1 MADANA
7 PDYDELSYEGS
18 GLPKTGNW
26 WSAFVIGLAGTI
38 LVTGIAP
45 VIVTDLG
52 ASAVPVTFLITLSGW
67 LLCMFLAELSAM
79 MPDRSGG
86 SPSYAYV
93 AYKDRWPRAAEH
105 VNGITAWAY
114 WLGWFPVAPLNMIL
128 ASFYIA
134 DLFHLNTSSGISLL
148 GTPIAWWTIGIAV
161 VGILVLF
168 IPSYRGLR
176 FGTVFATTLALL
188 SMIPLTFLAISWIF
202 NPSVVDF
209 SQLTHF
215 QHTNGSGFFTPLFGH
230 GWLALYIAFSFL
242 LTWNVIAMEAAACYI
257 GETKNPDRDAKIAM
271 NLEGG
276 YGAFIYTLIPIAFVI
291 VLGLHA
297 LGNSALVDPKTM
309 FVSFASKV
317 FGASKASSV
326 LDDAIAVMLILA
338 LILSAL
344 NAITGTARSLHQMS
358 TDGHF
363 PKFFGRT
370 NSHGVPGHSMAF
382 NVLCS
387 IIVVFMG
394 GAVQI
399 YTFSNVGYLFSF
411 LPVLVGYY
419 LLRRDRPNVRRPFR
433 LPEWMKYAALAL
445 ALVYA
450 VVYFWGGPMYASCS
464 CSQAGKST
472 LPYYFIGIGTL
483 LTYLPLY
490 LYRKRVEDKRGVTET
505 TGPGAVPASTAS
517 TGGQT

>member
-1 MADANA
+1 MADVTATEH
-7 PDYDELSYEGS
+7 DELSYEGS

-45 VIVTDLG
+45 VITTDLG
-52 ASAVPVTFLITLSGW
+52 AASVPVTFLITLSGW
-67 LLCMFLAELSAM
+67 MLCLFLAELSAM

-93 AYKDRWPRAAEH
+93 AYKDKWPRFAEH
-105 VNGITAWAY
+105 VNGVTAWAY

-134 DLFHLNTSSGISLL
+134 DLFNLNTTSGISLL

-202 NPSVVDF
+202 HPSVVDF
-209 SQLTHF
+209 NQLIPF
-215 QHTNGSGFFTPLFGH
+215 RHTDGTGFFTPLFHH
-230 GWLALYIAFSFL
+230 GWLTIYVAFSFL

-257 GETKNPDRDAKIAM
+257 GETRNPDRDAKIAM

-276 YGAFIYTLIPIAFVI
+276 YGAFIYTMIPIAFII

-297 LGNSALVDPKTM
+297 LGNPALVDPKTM
-309 FVSFASKV
+309 FVHFASAV
-317 FGASKASSV
+317 FGASSASTV
-326 LDDAIAVMLILA
+326 LDDLVGIMLILA

-363 PKFFGRT
+363 PRFFSRT

-382 NVLCS
+382 NVVCS

-419 LLRRDRPNVRRPFR
+419 LLRQHRPNVRRPFR
-433 LPEWMKYAALAL
+433 LPEFMKYVALAL
-445 ALVYA
+445 AVVYA
-450 VVYFWGGPMYASCS
+450 VIYFWGGPVYASCS
-464 CSQAGKST
+464 CSLAGKST
-472 LPYYFIGIGTL
+472 LPYYFIGIAVVL
-483 LTYLPLY
+483 AYFPIWW
-490 LYRKRVEDKRGVTET
+490 YRKNIEDKRTAANAAET
-505 TGPGAVPASTAS
+505 QVVPASTGGS
-517 TGGQT
+517 T